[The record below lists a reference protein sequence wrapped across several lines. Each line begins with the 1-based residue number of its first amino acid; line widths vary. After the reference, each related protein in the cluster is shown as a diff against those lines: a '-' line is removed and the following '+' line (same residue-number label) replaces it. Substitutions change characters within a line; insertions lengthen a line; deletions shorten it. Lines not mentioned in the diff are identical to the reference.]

1 MRKIGFIL
9 VSILLLVGATLPIG
23 GCGGGGQVTV
33 GGKNFTEQ
41 YLIVEMMAQLLEDR
55 GYTVD
60 RQTDLQSQT
69 LRNALES
76 GEIDICADYTGTAYL
91 FYMNRQ
97 LEPGTDNN
105 ALYETVKELDA
116 AEGLIWL
123 DPIWNNNT
131 YAFACWPDW
140 AQENGIETLSDLA
153 TFYRET
159 DGKGAVMFVD
169 FEFASRPDGMPGI
182 MEFYD
187 FEIADSHLR
196 TGQVGIS
203 IQSLAT
209 HQCDVTMVFG
219 TDPAIAE
226 YGWYAII
233 DDQGFFPPYDLT
245 PIVREDTLS
254 EYPEIESILN
264 ELVATFPGGG
274 EPATPEIVS
283 ECQQLWS
290 ELNGKVELEGMDPED
305 VAHDYLVEHGLI
317 S

>member
-9 VSILLLVGATLPIG
+9 VSIILMVGIILPIA
-23 GCGGGGQVTV
+23 GCGGGGEVTV

-41 YLIVEMMAQLLEDR
+41 YLIAEMMAQLLEDR
-55 GYTVD
+55 GYTVN
-60 RQTDLQSQT
+60 RQVDLQSQT
-69 LRNALES
+69 MRNALGS
-76 GEIDICADYTGTAYL
+76 GEIDICADYTGTAWL
-91 FYMNRQ
+91 FYLGRE

-105 ALYETVKELDA
+105 ALYEVVKEGDA
-116 AEGLIWL
+116 ANGLVWL

-140 AQENGIETLSDLA
+140 AQEKGIETLSDLA
-153 TFYRET
+153 EVYRNTE
-159 DGKGAVMFVD
+159 GKGAVMFVD

-182 MEFYD
+182 MEYYD
-187 FEIADSHLR
+187 FDIHNDYLK

-226 YGWYAII
+226 YGWYII
-233 DDQGFFPPYDLT
+233 QDDQGFFPPYDLT
-245 PIVREDTLS
+245 PIVRQDTL
-254 EYPEIESILN
+254 EQYPEIESILN

-274 EPATPEIVS
+274 EPATPEVVL
-283 ECQQLWS
+283 ECQQMWS
-290 ELNGKVELEGMDPED
+290 ELNGLVELEGQDVED
-305 VAHDYLVEHGLI
+305 VARNYLLEHGLI
-317 S
+317 D